1 MASPSSSSAVL
12 SQRVLFA
19 LLLCTLLLDL
29 SSLVQARPQDDSTSV
44 AEAIRFLQELETK
57 HAQHARPRLARSEMP
72 PNFNG
77 IHSGLDKIIGYF
89 ILEAI
94 DRAHSSDA
102 RPRFGKRGF
111 LNPAGYG
118 QDEQERN
125 YYRMIGR
132 IQHFQDEQ
140 NALN

>member
-1 MASPSSSSAVL
+1 MTFSTSSSFSRRTLV
-12 SQRVLFA
+12 A
-19 LLLCTLLLDL
+19 LLVCTLLLDL
-29 SSLVQARPQDDSTSV
+29 SSFTEARPQDDPTSV
-44 AEAIRFLQELETK
+44 AEAIRLLQELETK
-57 HAQHARPRLARSEMP
+57 HAQHARPRLARSELP
-72 PNFNG
+72 PNYNG

-102 RPRFGKRGF
+102 RPRFGKRGYI
-111 LNPAGYG
+111 NPASYG

-132 IQHFQDEQ
+132 IQRLQDEQ
-140 NALN
+140 NSVN